1 MALEV
6 GTKAPDFTVKDQNNQ
21 EVKLSSFRGAR
32 NVLVVFYPFA
42 YSSICTGE
50 LCSIQEDLDDFQ
62 NDDVQILAISADHPF
77 ALKAW
82 AESQGFEFPLLS
94 DFWPHGKISKAYGVF
109 NEDHGMAVRGTFLRR
124 QDGGRAVRRDQGAGG
139 AAGPGRLALGDGG
152 SRRRLIPG
160 SGA

>member
-1 MALEV
+1 MALTV
-6 GTKAPDFTVKDQNNQ
+6 GTEAPDFTVKDQNNQ
-21 EVKLSSFRGAR
+21 EVTLSSFRGAR
-32 NVLVVFYPFA
+32 HVLVVFYPFA

-94 DFWPHGKISKAYGVF
+94 DFWPHGRISKAYGVF
-109 NEDHGMAVRGTFLRR
+109 NEDHGMAVRGTFLVDKAGVVRFAEINGPGEPR
-124 QDGGRAVRRDQGAGG
+124 DQDGWRTAM
-139 AAGPGRLALGDGG
+139 AALVA
-152 SRRRLIPG
+152 
-160 SGA
+160 

>member
-21 EVKLSSFRGAR
+21 EVKLSSFHGAR

-109 NEDHGMAVRGTFLRR
+109 NEDHGMAVRGTFLVDKAGVVRFAEIKGPGEPR
-124 QDGGRAVRRDQGAGG
+124 DQDGWRTAM
-139 AAGPGRLALGDGG
+139 AALA
-152 SRRRLIPG
+152 
-160 SGA
+160 AA

>member
-6 GTKAPDFTVKDQNNQ
+6 GTEAPDFTVRDQNNQ
-21 EVKLSSFRGAR
+21 EVTLSSFRGAR

-94 DFWPHGKISKAYGVF
+94 DFWPHGRISKAYGVF
-109 NEDHGMAVRGTFLRR
+109 NEAHGMAVRGTFLV
-124 QDGGRAVRRDQGAGG
+124 DKAGIVRFSEVKGPGEPRDQGGWRHAM
-139 AAGPGRLALGDGG
+139 AALVA
-152 SRRRLIPG
+152 
-160 SGA
+160 

>member
-109 NEDHGMAVRGTFLRR
+109 NEDHGMAVRGTFLVDKTGVVRFAEIKGPGEAR
-124 QDGGRAVRRDQGAGG
+124 DQDGWRSAM
-139 AAGPGRLALGDGG
+139 AALA
-152 SRRRLIPG
+152 
-160 SGA
+160 AA

>member
-6 GTKAPDFTVKDQNNQ
+6 GTKAPEFTVKDQNNQ

-109 NEDHGMAVRGTFLRR
+109 NEDHGMAVRGTFLVDKTGVVRFAEINGPGEPR
-124 QDGGRAVRRDQGAGG
+124 DQDGWRSAM
-139 AAGPGRLALGDGG
+139 AALA
-152 SRRRLIPG
+152 
-160 SGA
+160 AA

>member
-21 EVKLSSFRGAR
+21 EVKLSSFHGAR

-94 DFWPHGKISKAYGVF
+94 DFWPHGATASAYGVLD
-109 NEDHGMAVRGTFLRR
+109 ERAGMALRATFLV
-124 QDGGRAVRRDQGAGG
+124 D
-139 AAGPGRLALGDGG
+139 GDGVVRFAQVNAPG
-152 SRRRLIPG
+152 DVREQSEWKDAIARLL
-160 SGA
+160 A